1 MKKPEEE
8 EKITDECEK
17 INRFSKQS
25 KRANERERDGDR
37 DQSKDIQANIHS
49 HAIVVVVIELL
60 GVISS
65 KWQQSVCKI

>member
-17 INRFSKQS
+17 INRLSKQS

-37 DQSKDIQANIHS
+37 DQSKDIQENIHS
-49 HAIVVVVIELL
+49 HAIVVVIELL

-65 KWQQSVCKI
+65 KWQQSVCKR